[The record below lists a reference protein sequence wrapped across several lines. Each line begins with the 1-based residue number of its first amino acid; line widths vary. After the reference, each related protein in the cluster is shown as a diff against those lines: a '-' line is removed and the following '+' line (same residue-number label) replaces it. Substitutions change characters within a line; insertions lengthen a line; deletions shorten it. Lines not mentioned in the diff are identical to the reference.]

1 MVETVVVW
9 LHVMSLALW
18 FGGLF
23 AYVVIVW
30 PVLLRD
36 NSTGFP
42 RETLV
47 SIGVRTAP
55 WIYAAMSGALTT
67 FGIHWWLGGYRD
79 WPGWSPWTYALLL
92 LLLVGNNV
100 YGSLAAWPRIMFATD
115 DAARSCWDAFYS
127 RAAMALLLG
136 LAMLSVSVVAS

>member
-30 PVLLRD
+30 PVLRREGP
-36 NSTGFP
+36 SGFP

-55 WIYAAMSGALTT
+55 WIYAAMGGALIT
-67 FGIHWWLGGYRD
+67 FGAYWLGGFGD
-79 WPGWSPWTYALLL
+79 WPGWSAWIYALVLL
-92 LLLVGNNV
+92 VLVGNNV

-115 DAARSCWDAFYS
+115 EAARSCWNAFYL
-127 RAAMALLLG
+127 RAAMAMLLG

>member
-30 PVLLRD
+30 PVLLREKP
-36 NSTGFP
+36 SGFP

-47 SIGVRTAP
+47 SIGVHTAP
-55 WIYAAMSGALTT
+55 LIYAAMSSALIT
-67 FGIHWWLGGYRD
+67 FGIYWLGGFGD
-79 WPGWSPWTYALLL
+79 WPGWSARIYALLL
-92 LLLVGNNV
+92 LVLVGNNV

-115 DAARSCWDAFYS
+115 EAARSCWNAFYS
-127 RAAMALLLG
+127 RAAMAMLLG